1 MYHFD
6 DFADKDKDLEIIS
19 LKKDPKHGRDASY
32 FGQFFFADVEL
43 RTCPQNSTF
52 KNQDTFFLGRLLAT
66 NNALAIYR
74 CKKWF
79 NPHHNHN

>member
-6 DFADKDKDLEIIS
+6 DVADKDKDLEIIS
-19 LKKDPKHGRDASY
+19 LKRTQNMAGMPAILVS
-32 FGQFFFADVEL
+32 FFFADVEL
-43 RTCPQNSTF
+43 GTCPQNSTF

>member
-1 MYHFD
+1 M
-6 DFADKDKDLEIIS
+6 AGMPAILVS
-19 LKKDPKHGRDASY
+19 
-32 FGQFFFADVEL
+32 FFFADVEL

-79 NPHHNHN
+79 NPHHNHNYEMLKGGHFSPKFFSGVNR

>member
-32 FGQFFFADVEL
+32 FGQFFFL
-43 RTCPQNSTF
+43 LMSTF